1 MLNSVLNCH
10 CHALSPTRLG
20 LFGYAKGFELASMEL
35 SIQGNKYTENNQQE
49 YPGHLW
55 TGKEL
60 FTMGGC
66 CDSGCSL
73 DGLRERQK
81 GTLQIVLSINA
92 VMFLVIVAA
101 ALYGRSTALLADSL
115 DNLGDALTY
124 GLSLYAVSR
133 SSAVKAKV
141 ALFKGGL
148 IFLAAF
154 AVLVQIIYKFFVPSL
169 PLFEVMGT
177 FSLAGLAANSLCL
190 FLLWRHRQADVNMAS
205 VWECSRNDIVANLS
219 VFVAAGAVWL
229 TGSGWPDV
237 AIALGLVVFLM
248 RSAFR
253 VLSSA
258 WAELRET
265 GQP

>member
-1 MLNSVLNCH
+1 
-10 CHALSPTRLG
+10 
-20 LFGYAKGFELASMEL
+20 
-35 SIQGNKYTENNQQE
+35 
-49 YPGHLW
+49 
-55 TGKEL
+55 
-60 FTMGGC
+60 MGGC

-81 GTLQIVLSINA
+81 GTLQIVLGINA
-92 VMFLVIVAA
+92 VMFLVIVVA

-133 SSAVKAKV
+133 SAAVKAKV

-148 IFLAAF
+148 IFFAAF
-154 AVLVQIIYKFFVPSL
+154 GVLVQIIYKLFVPSL
-169 PLFEVMGT
+169 PLFEVMGA
-177 FSLAGLAANSLCL
+177 FSLVGLGANSLCL
-190 FLLWRHRQADVNMAS
+190 FLLWRHRQDDVNMTS

-229 TGSGWPDV
+229 TDSGWPDI
-237 AIALGLVVFLM
+237 AIALGLVMFLM

-258 WAELRET
+258 AAELRDA
-265 GQP
+265 G